1 MVSPSLFL
9 ASQFNALEMVNYS
22 VTPDEGITCYQHDN
36 TQGPICALCCPA
48 ATVYRNYF
56 CQGGRGQ
63 GGGAPQVR
71 RCSDGKS
78 MG

>member
-1 MVSPSLFL
+1 
-9 ASQFNALEMVNYS
+9 MVNYN

-63 GGGAPQVR
+63 GGGAPQV
-71 RCSDGKS
+71 
-78 MG
+78 

>member
-1 MVSPSLFL
+1 VSPSLFL
-9 ASQFNALEMVNYS
+9 SSQFNALEMVNYN

-63 GGGAPQVR
+63 GGGAPQV
-71 RCSDGKS
+71 
-78 MG
+78 